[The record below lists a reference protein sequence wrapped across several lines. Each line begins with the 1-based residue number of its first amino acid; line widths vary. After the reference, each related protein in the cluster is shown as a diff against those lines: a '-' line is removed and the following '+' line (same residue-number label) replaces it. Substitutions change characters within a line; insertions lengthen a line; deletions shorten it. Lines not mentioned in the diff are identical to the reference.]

1 MNENIKDPE
10 LEQLFDAFRPTPED
24 GADFLARLEKQL
36 DAIELVRQLQA
47 QQRRR
52 NRYILAGTFVGG
64 LVAGLLLYAFVM
76 PVVGT
81 LPAVSVG
88 MQSQVLRFI
97 FDNAQLFAIMLL
109 CLMVVAGVIVVISTW
124 LDMAERRE
132 NRDMAKRMKR
142 EYSH

>member
-24 GADFLARLEKQL
+24 GADFLARLDKQL

-76 PVVGT
+76 PAVGT

-109 CLMVVAGVIVVISTW
+109 CLMVVAGIIVVISTW

-132 NRDMAKRMKR
+132 NRDIAKRMKR

>member
-47 QQRRR
+47 QQRQR

-64 LVAGLLLYAFVM
+64 LVAGLLLYTFVM

-88 MQSQVLRFI
+88 MQSQVFRFI

>member
-24 GADFLARLEKQL
+24 GADFLARLDKQL

-47 QQRRR
+47 QQRQR

-76 PVVGT
+76 PAVGT